1 MRIVFFA
8 LLAFLGLNLAGCGTV
23 SPQEQHFAD
32 QSQCANYGYKPG
44 TNQFAN
50 CMMKLDTR
58 RQDQAVSQEQ
68 DDEIMKA
75 RSIRRNGNPKYP
87 VCKASMSDVKL
98 DIENNAWYGPNCR
111 EQ

>member
-1 MRIVFFA
+1 MRIVLFA
-8 LLAFLGLNLAGCGTV
+8 LLALFGLSLSGCATV
-23 SPQEQHFAD
+23 SPEEQHFSD

-58 RQDQAVSQEQ
+58 RQNQAIGQEQ
-68 DDEIMKA
+68 DDARMKA
-75 RSIRRNGNPKYP
+75 LSIRRNGNPNYP
-87 VCKASMSDVKL
+87 VCTAAMPDVKL
-98 DIENNAWYGPNCR
+98 DTYNNAWYGPGCR